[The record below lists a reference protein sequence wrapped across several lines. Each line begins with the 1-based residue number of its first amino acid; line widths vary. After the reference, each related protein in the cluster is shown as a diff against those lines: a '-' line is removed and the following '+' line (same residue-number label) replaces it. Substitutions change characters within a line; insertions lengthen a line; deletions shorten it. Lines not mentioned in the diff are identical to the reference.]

1 MKMGNRAFNSVV
13 ICGQALLGVIVANA
27 AVQLQPNHV
36 ANRCDGLNNI
46 RLTGG
51 VLTLEAKRPTTGLL
65 VLTGERFLDVGA
77 TSNATAKLRR
87 DWDKTLKSYYYIL
100 ELTVPM
106 PGNVK
111 IEIESLK
118 SPKTPFSTT
127 KAEAAAF
134 QEEFQQRPSRF
145 PNDPEEFRRWQQS
158 YRSKL
163 AGWLMDGSLP
173 VRTRLEA
180 RVIETQEFPKFTL
193 RRVEYR
199 TQKDR
204 SNILLVSL
212 PKGAHKAPVLLA
224 LHGHENNWGQAAAN
238 AYRMGDADDF
248 CAYFAERGWTV
259 VQPATMNH
267 ALQHKNWTLQGEW
280 TWDAMVALDYVATLP
295 EVDMRRVAV
304 CGLSTGGH
312 LAMNVL
318 ALDDRVKAG
327 VVGCVLSTW
336 NHYFRRLPHPTPL
349 RLRDCQAA
357 WSELGAMRL
366 GCSGCC
372 QAGPIPARA

>member
-1 MKMGNRAFNSVV
+1 MGNRAFNSVV

-51 VLTLEAKRPTTGLL
+51 VLTVEAKRPTTGLL
-65 VLTGERFLDVGA
+65 VLTGEPFLDVGA
-77 TSNATAKLRR
+77 TSNATAKLCR

-163 AGWLMDGSLP
+163 AGWLMDGGLP
-173 VRTRLEA
+173 VRTPLEA
-180 RVIETQEFPKFTL
+180 RVIETQEFPKFSSPA
-193 RRVEYR
+193 RRIPHTEGSHQYLAGLTAKRRSQGAGALGAAR
-199 TQKDR
+199 TRKH
-204 SNILLVSL
+204 L
-212 PKGAHKAPVLLA
+212 G
-224 LHGHENNWGQAAAN
+224 
-238 AYRMGDADDF
+238 
-248 CAYFAERGWTV
+248 
-259 VQPATMNH
+259 
-267 ALQHKNWTLQGEW
+267 
-280 TWDAMVALDYVATLP
+280 
-295 EVDMRRVAV
+295 
-304 CGLSTGGH
+304 TGG
-312 LAMNVL
+312 
-318 ALDDRVKAG
+318 RQ
-327 VVGCVLSTW
+327 CVS
-336 NHYFRRLPHPTPL
+336 HGRR
-349 RLRDCQAA
+349 R
-357 WSELGAMRL
+357 
-366 GCSGCC
+366 
-372 QAGPIPARA
+372 